1 MQTDDTLYILAH
13 STSYT
18 LHLTFLDTATR
29 QAVIDLLRIRHGDK
43 YLLQAQDSDC
53 PHMGGRARR
62 QITRW
67 DRNIYRLGMRHSGLL
82 TAAKI
87 KDVVGDGITR
97 TRLIHD
103 ELLIVGVIG
112 YGESVRILHSDREI
126 EIYGITLQDRITLLR
141 VLLTSSTGG
150 KANE

>member
-1 MQTDDTLYILAH
+1 M
-13 STSYT
+13 
-18 LHLTFLDTATR
+18 R
-29 QAVIDLLRIRHGDK
+29 
-43 YLLQAQDSDC
+43 
-53 PHMGGRARR
+53 
-62 QITRW
+62 
-67 DRNIYRLGMRHSGLL
+67 MRHSRLL

-112 YGESVRILHSDREI
+112 YGESVRILHSDREV